1 MLRGRSIVS
10 VVAALVSIGGLSA
23 CLNTSN
29 PRDTARFCAS
39 LRAQQPLLTST
50 ADRAALVARYQ
61 ELDKH
66 APLQI
71 MDDWHRLTVLIERAT
86 TYDPMDTT
94 DTQNVIIEA
103 LQAQNAMAAVAVWSK
118 RECKLDL
125 GAVPTTVPIGGTGDQ
140 LLSTTTTKP

>member
-1 MLRGRSIVS
+1 MVS
-10 VVAALVSIGGLSA
+10 VVATLVGIGAASTPPACPSGLDP
-23 CLNTSN
+23 T
-29 PRDTARFCAS
+29 
-39 LRAQQPLLTST
+39 LLTST
-50 ADRAALVARYQ
+50 ADRAALVDRFR

-103 LQAQNAMAAVAVWSK
+103 LQAQNAMAAVAIWAK
-118 RECKLDL
+118 RECTLEL
-125 GAVPTTVPIGGTGDQ
+125 GVVATTVPIGGTGDA
-140 LLSTTTTKP
+140 LLATTTTVGKP